1 MKQTRRPIPKSDP
14 ESRQDKWDRLWGAY
28 IEALQASCL
37 YKDMNKLDQLRVFIL
52 YDSVLALK
60 GAFPEETKGMFPE

>member
-1 MKQTRRPIPKSDP
+1 MKQRRKPIAKAPV

-28 IEALQASCL
+28 IDALQATCL
-37 YKDMNKLDQLRVFIL
+37 YKDMNKLDQSRVFIL